1 MSPTK
6 FDLSAVP
13 MDATRWPTGL
23 TLAAFVEKMTAY
35 QDEMRRRLRE
45 VVLSDADC
53 AELVRLSQPVHAL
66 VMTEGWC
73 PDSLMNVP
81 ILARVVEAAPEMD
94 MRIFIRSKSPDLET
108 YYQARDVRCIPVF
121 TFLDAAFDEIGSWL
135 ERPQAAHERLQA
147 WKAAHPEF
155 DPSHRDSALSRREH
169 GVRRRALLQ
178 SLPLEMERW
187 YAEGLQAET
196 VKELKALLAMTLT

>member
-1 MSPTK
+1 MIHMNST
-6 FDLSAVP
+6 P
-13 MDATRWPTGL
+13 MDATRWRAGL
-23 TLAAFVEKMTAY
+23 TLVEFVEKMTTY

-45 VVLSDADC
+45 VTLSDADC
-53 AELVRLSQPVHAL
+53 AELARLNRPVHAL

-81 ILARVVEAAPEMD
+81 ILAHVVEAAPGMD
-94 MRIFIRSKSPDLET
+94 MRIFIRSRSPDLET

-121 TFLDAAFDEIGSWL
+121 TFLDANFNEIGTWL
-135 ERPQAAHERLQA
+135 ERPQAAHARLQV

-155 DPSHRDSALSRREH
+155 DPTHHDPTLSPQERRAK
-169 GVRRRALLQ
+169 RRALMQ
-178 SLPLEMERW
+178 SLPLEMEGW

-196 VKELKALLAMTLT
+196 VKELKALLVGANR